1 MNYNNTTSHPSNPAI
16 QLQPAVQ
23 SYQLQFSPLPS
34 TQQEHTPSTDP
45 LLQQQPYQMQVSP
58 SKQQYTPA
66 TDPSIQQQV
75 RVSSV
80 AAYSPAPAT
89 LQLQAIAPN
98 QPYVPQQQAS
108 PLPQMQVVQIPPTQ
122 QLQMQMQP
130 PGSHQSSQQLL
141 AQQQV
146 GTVPVVQTIQQHQQQ
161 LQLQQLKQQQM
172 QLKPPSLPI
181 MSLLQGQVEAILF
194 T

>member
-1 MNYNNTTSHPSNPAI
+1 
-16 QLQPAVQ
+16 
-23 SYQLQFSPLPS
+23 
-34 TQQEHTPSTDP
+34 
-45 LLQQQPYQMQVSP
+45 
-58 SKQQYTPA
+58 
-66 TDPSIQQQV
+66 
-75 RVSSV
+75 V

-108 PLPQMQVVQIPPTQ
+108 PLPQMQVVQIPPTR

-146 GTVPVVQTIQQHQQQ
+146 ATVPVVQTIQQHQQQ

-172 QLKPPSLPI
+172 QLKPPSLPSHVLASGTGGSNSFHLNPLLPCI
-181 MSLLQGQVEAILF
+181 RTYSCHLFESDNQSQSLPSKDPSRRYHK
-194 T
+194 TSKSPT